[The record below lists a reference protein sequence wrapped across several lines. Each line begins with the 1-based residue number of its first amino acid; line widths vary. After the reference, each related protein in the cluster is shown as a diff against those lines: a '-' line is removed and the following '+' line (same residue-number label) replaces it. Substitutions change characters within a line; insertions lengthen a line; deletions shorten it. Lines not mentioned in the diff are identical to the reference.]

1 MKKLLQVT
9 GLANL
14 PVKYKLMV
22 GFGLVT
28 LTVIGLIVMGSLGRD
43 AVGERV
49 AKADQA
55 NRIVKLLLAAR
66 VSEKNFELR
75 SDPQAVSDAGDRLD
89 EVMAL
94 AKDLKA
100 RFEAPDNQALTDKV
114 LERSG
119 AYRNNLDQFVSL
131 VDQRK
136 TTLAQMRD
144 AAREAEAALLK
155 LRTNLAQD
163 ASQYI
168 QDQKP
173 IALIQDRVE
182 QSQVSGDLIRSI
194 FEVREAEKNFLIS
207 GDNQYVDAA
216 NAGVEQLDEK
226 VAQLKQALDKADNIA
241 LADAASTQVKQYED
255 ALRRYFDIDRQEKVA
270 KQGMVASARDAM
282 QVAEQIRADQK
293 QEMMTLKQDVET
305 WSLELGALAIVIG
318 IFAAWMINH
327 LIVPPLM
334 QAQRL
339 AESVAAGDLTAQVP
353 EASRDEVGRLMAS
366 LGRMMEGL
374 RDMVTQLGSSADQ
387 VASSSEE
394 LSVVTN
400 QTASGVSSQRQE
412 IEQMATALQ
421 EMASTIQEVA
431 RNAEQASDTA
441 AEARDAASRGD
452 ELVGNNRTA
461 IAALAGEVQSSA
473 TQIEELNEESKQISS
488 VIEVIQ
494 DIAEQTNLL
503 ALNAAIEAA
512 RAGEH
517 GRGFS
522 VVADEVRNL
531 SQRTQGSTEEI
542 TGLIDALQR
551 KARLAVDSMNSNR
564 QTAEASVTASEDAS
578 QALRQIAESV
588 ERLSDMN
595 TQIASATTEQS
606 AASEQISQSVETVRD
621 IAEQTAS
628 GAEETSSASEELARL
643 SQDLQ
648 SLTTR
653 FRL

>member
-100 RFEAPDNQALTDKV
+100 RFEDPDNQALTDKV
-114 LERSG
+114 LDRSG
-119 AYRNNLDQFVSL
+119 AYRNSLDQFVSL

-182 QSQVSGDLIRSI
+182 QSQLSGDLIRGI

-255 ALRRYFDIDRQEKVA
+255 ALRRYFGIDRQEKGA

-305 WSLELGALAIVIG
+305 WSLELGVLAIVIG

-327 LIVPPLM
+327 LIVPPLL

-353 EASRDEVGRLMAS
+353 DASRDEVGRLMAS

>member
-131 VDQRK
+131 VEQRK

-182 QSQVSGDLIRSI
+182 QSQVSGDLIRGI

-353 EASRDEVGRLMAS
+353 EASRDEVGRLMVS